1 MNKLLSFYLFE
12 ALYLYIINLLNKKI
26 RAVSSN
32 TEFTHQMTIISPP
45 CQSILNQS
53 NMGLSLLI
61 NISVESLHSYA
72 CKSYYELL
80 NQLQTQN
87 LTYEYNKTTNIPISK
102 KLIHTLLSE
111 SGVIYTIESTN
122 EIPEL
127 SDDSLIEIDQGKLGI
142 KFSFLKSKIKY
153 NIVKLKDSIRGMTV
167 SPLLLKYLNFLALNI
182 KTKESTAYFKRLK
195 KFMQNSQGRN
205 TVLSERFNE
214 TLNHILKDV
223 FSRSPFVLY

>member
-1 MNKLLSFYLFE
+1 M
-12 ALYLYIINLLNKKI
+12 
-26 RAVSSN
+26 
-32 TEFTHQMTIISPP
+32 
-45 CQSILNQS
+45 
-53 NMGLSLLI
+53 
-61 NISVESLHSYA
+61 
-72 CKSYYELL
+72 L

-127 SDDSLIEIDQGKLGI
+127 SDDSLFEIDQGKLGI
-142 KFSFLKSKIKY
+142 KFSFLKSKIRY
-153 NIVKLKDSIRGMTV
+153 NIAKLKDSIRGMMV
-167 SPLLLKYLNFLALNI
+167 SPLLLKYLNFLALDI